1 MSLVVIHR
9 VEKTGRRHPES
20 TSHIPPRFPNERE
33 EGKMSQVPMPP
44 PPPVVVPP
52 KTKGGLK
59 AVIIIGVIV
68 GVVWILGYSSPSPSQ
83 SPVSTSCI
91 DTSVASQAS
100 GQVAHYSTTASTQIT
115 SGDVTGAIATM
126 RSISHEAQIV
136 ADATAA
142 DPVVSTLW
150 SQASG
155 EMSLA
160 ASDVEAGNYDS
171 ATGHVQ
177 SATDA
182 VNQAVSLLKTSSAPI
197 C

>member
-1 MSLVVIHR
+1 
-9 VEKTGRRHPES
+9 
-20 TSHIPPRFPNERE
+20 
-33 EGKMSQVPMPP
+33 MSQVPMPP